1 MRFMKMEKLDLKKHD
16 TLKVSG
22 LIYETDNNVFN
33 FFFGN
38 KENAAQKIEK
48 LILAENNT
56 LSHQRI
62 MVVTGN
68 NEMVQGIL
76 VYSCGDEAKK
86 MDEFKV
92 LRQNLNLIDV
102 LKFVIMEWWD
112 SHFLANLNKE
122 DFYLACVAVDE
133 EARGKGIG
141 TFILKQAIDFA
152 RKHGFKR
159 AVLDVDINNKGA
171 YKLYKRRGFNVFNKK
186 SIPWFGGEKG
196 VLNME
201 FIL

>member
-1 MRFMKMEKLDLKKHD
+1 MKFMKMEKLDLNKHD

-22 LIYETDNNVFN
+22 LIYETDNNLFN

-48 LILAENNT
+48 LVRSENNT
-56 LSHQRI
+56 LSYQRI

-68 NEMVQGIL
+68 NEKVQGIL
-76 VYSCGDEAKK
+76 VYSCGNEAKK

-92 LRQNLNLIDV
+92 LRQNLNLVDV
-102 LKFVIMEWWD
+102 LKFFIMDWWD
-112 SHFLANLNKE
+112 SHFLANLNEE

-141 TFILKQAIDFA
+141 TFILKQAIEFA
-152 RKHGFKR
+152 KNHRFKR
-159 AVLDVDINNKGA
+159 AVLDVDIDNKGA
-171 YKLYKRRGFNVFNKK
+171 YKLYRRMGFNIFNKK

-201 FIL
+201 FFI

>member
-1 MRFMKMEKLDLKKHD
+1 MKMEKLDLKKHD

-22 LIYETDNNVFN
+22 LIYETDNNLFN

-38 KENAAQKIEK
+38 KDNAAKKIEK
-48 LILAENNT
+48 LVLAENNT
-56 LSHQRI
+56 LSHKRI
-62 MVVTGN
+62 MVFTSN
-68 NEMVQGIL
+68 NETVQGIL
-76 VYSCGDEAKK
+76 VYSCGNEAEK

-102 LKFVIMEWWD
+102 LKFIIMDWLD
-112 SHFLANLNKE
+112 SHFLANLNEE

-141 TFILKQAIDFA
+141 TFILKQAIEFA
-152 RKHGFKR
+152 KTHGFKR
-159 AVLDVDINNKGA
+159 VVLDVDIDNKGA
-171 YKLYKRRGFNVFNKK
+171 YKLYRRMGFKIFNKK

-196 VLNME
+196 VLNMD
-201 FIL
+201 FFL